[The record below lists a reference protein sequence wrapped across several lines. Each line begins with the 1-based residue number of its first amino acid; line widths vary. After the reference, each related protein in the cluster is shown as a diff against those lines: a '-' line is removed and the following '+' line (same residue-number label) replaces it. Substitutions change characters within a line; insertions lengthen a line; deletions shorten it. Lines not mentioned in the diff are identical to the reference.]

1 MFSGRYTTKLT
12 RATNSFKT
20 TDLASVPSTRI
31 TPSKCRTTELK
42 GKPSPEPERKLRWV
56 FEGNNEDEL

>member
-1 MFSGRYTTKLT
+1 VFSGGYATKLI
-12 RATNSFKT
+12 RAINSVKM

-42 GKPSPEPERKLRWV
+42 DKPSPEPERKLRWV
-56 FEGNNEDEL
+56 FEGNVDEL

>member
-1 MFSGRYTTKLT
+1 MFSGRYTTKLIQ
-12 RATNSFKT
+12 ATSSMKV

-42 GKPSPEPERKLRWV
+42 DKPSPEPERKLRWV
-56 FEGNNEDEL
+56 FDGNNEDEL

>member
-1 MFSGRYTTKLT
+1 MFSGRYTTKLI
-12 RATNSFKT
+12 RATNSIKM

-42 GKPSPEPERKLRWV
+42 DKPSPEPERKLRWV
-56 FEGNNEDEL
+56 FEGSNEDEL